1 MTDNLDPFEELC
13 AIVDTLNEEGIEF
26 AVCGGLAV
34 AIYGYARTT
43 QDIDILVKEEDLE
56 SIQNVV
62 RPLGFDI
69 ASGFMRFNSGT
80 PGERTI
86 FRILKIVGSHDLML
100 DLILVGD
107 FHTEVWESRSV
118 AEYQGRKFSIV
129 SRLGLKK
136 MKEKAG
142 RAKDLTDI
150 EELGLNNVGQ

>member
-1 MTDNLDPFEELC
+1 VTDSLDPFEELC
-13 AIVDTLNEEGIEF
+13 AIVDTLNKEGIEF

-56 SIQNVV
+56 NIQNVV

-69 ASGFMRFNSGT
+69 LSGFIRFKRDT
-80 PGERTI
+80 AEELRI

-118 AEYQGRKFSIV
+118 AEYKGREFSIV
-129 SRLGLKK
+129 SRSGLKK

-150 EELGLNNVGQ
+150 EELGLNNVE

>member
-1 MTDNLDPFEELC
+1 VAVELDPFEELC
-13 AIVDTLNEEGIEF
+13 AIADALNTEGIEF

-43 QDIDILVKEEDLE
+43 QDIDVLVKEEDLKR
-56 SIQNVV
+56 IQNAV

-69 ASGFMRFNSGT
+69 ISGFIRFQRGT
-80 PGERTI
+80 SDERTI

-107 FHTEVWESRSV
+107 FHTEAWENRTV

-150 EELGLNNVGQ
+150 EELGLDNVE